1 MHIHMT
7 HFTERGVIILYILKF
22 CIANMLTFLIQVQSK
37 ISARNEIIL
46 NVEMEKNLINIIF

>member
-1 MHIHMT
+1 MT